1 MNGQKMIPEGK
12 QPSRIGA
19 IDENVSLR
27 PINRSDHNYSS
38 TAGNGTSSVGLF
50 RILSRPTATALA
62 AVLLGVAFAF
72 PSSGQAS
79 ANGDWEPETVYMGI
93 VSAGDPRQ
101 TAPEPAP
108 GGSLNVEISE
118 ADAEILARLLW
129 SSPLTNEDD
138 KRRLCWLVFNRID
151 DERFGLFGSTVYTV
165 VIRREFEWYDR
176 KSYIS
181 DTNIRIAREE
191 LRRWKL
197 YLIGAVKERLL
208 PAEYVFA
215 SFEGRHICFYSE
227 IGGTAWTE

>member
-1 MNGQKMIPEGK
+1 MNGQKMIPEGM

-27 PINRSDHNYSS
+27 PFNRSDQIHSS
-38 TAGNGTSSVGLF
+38 TAGDGPSRTAGFFS
-50 RILSRPTATALA
+50 ILSRPAAIALA
-62 AVLLGVAFAF
+62 SAMLGAVLTVPPF
-72 PSSGQAS
+72 GQAS
-79 ANGDWEPETVYMGI
+79 ADGAREPETVWMGM
-93 VSAGDPRQ
+93 VGACVQ

-108 GGSLNVEISE
+108 SGPLNVEISE

-129 SSPLTNEDD
+129 SSPLTNEND

-151 DERFGLFGSTVYTV
+151 DERFGLFGSTVDTV

-176 KSYIS
+176 KAYIS

-191 LRRWKL
+191 LRRWQL

-208 PAEYVFA
+208 PVEYVFA
-215 SFEGRHICFYSE
+215 SFEGRHIYFYSE

>member
-1 MNGQKMIPEGK
+1 MNGQKKISEEK
-12 QPSRIGA
+12 
-19 IDENVSLR
+19 
-27 PINRSDHNYSS
+27 RSSKIKGMAGGLVPLADFDRSGHEYSS

-50 RILSRPTATALA
+50 RILSRPAATALA
-62 AVLLGVAFAF
+62 AVLLGASFAI

-79 ANGDWEPETVYMGI
+79 ANGDREPETVWMGM
-93 VSAGDPRQ
+93 VGAYTQ
-101 TAPEPAP
+101 TAPVPAP
-108 GGSLNVEISE
+108 SGPLNVEISE

-151 DERFGLFGSTVYTV
+151 DERFGLFGSTVDTV
-165 VIRREFEWYDR
+165 VIRREFNWYDR
-176 KSYIS
+176 KAYIS
-181 DTNIRIAREE
+181 DTNLRIAREE
-191 LRRWKL
+191 LRRWRL

-215 SFEGRHICFYSE
+215 SFEGRHIYFYSE

>member
-1 MNGQKMIPEGK
+1 MTSKRNAP
-12 QPSRIGA
+12 A
-19 IDENVSLR
+19 
-27 PINRSDHNYSS
+27 
-38 TAGNGTSSVGLF
+38 TAGTMRESRKDGKRVSARNHSITRRSVRSSFVAGGWTPVLRRAAAGALLAGF
-50 RILSRPTATALA
+50 YGFTASFHPFAEALA
-62 AVLLGVAFAF
+62 DSPVR
-72 PSSGQAS
+72 
-79 ANGDWEPETVYMGI
+79 EPETVYFGI
-93 VSAGDPRQ
+93 VSGCDAERTPV
-101 TAPEPAP
+101 PAP
-108 GGSLNVEISE
+108 ASEIRVDVSE

-151 DERFGLFGSTVYTV
+151 DERFGLFGSTIDTV

-176 KSYIS
+176 KAYIS

-191 LRRWKL
+191 LRRWHL

-215 SFEGRHICFYSE
+215 SFEGRHIYFYSE